1 MTTSPIFAPVSSG
14 DEIPVPEIKPMKS
27 NGEAVSSRPVTP
39 VMSSHSDARRA
50 SKQFTTPILNR
61 YRTAA
66 ISQQSAAAHMAVRQG
81 DVLQTVCYG
90 PVQFADIAE
99 AFNESVVGRT
109 VLDYPLLKR
118 LDEAIF
124 CRVDNQRDTI
134 QDGSIRSFIVT
145 SETRLLLVVQHF
157 MITAALLPAHKK
169 VFEGDVE
176 PDPLIKFV
184 DDAEALIQYMID
196 DLRNQQDIFAPSTMN
211 LLGFVEQRCMF
222 AQTSEEPSF
231 YFRHEIS
238 DITMKYVQGLCE
250 TICGLW
256 PNGKFFIGT
265 EGFNPR
271 DSFTPVH
278 FHRQKSTA
286 INVIA
291 SEFDKYFYDPG
302 LLGHVVASD
311 YRQFFRG
318 AFPFLMD
325 IGRQGNRNVRPDR
338 ERDMCV
344 DAWFVEKGVFK
355 FQRTTFVREHLLVD
369 QARRVR
375 IYVDD
380 LDGTRYLVY
389 FNHRIGRFLL
399 SICILISSLLGLSH
413 LGFEILQTYNLLFLS
428 NWRSRRIAQR
438 LGINI
443 SSLEQFGSIFIH
455 QQLFDAPRVNEFL
468 LFRDRLCLFQH
479 RLATFRP
486 ERLGD
491 IFKGGYAE
499 PIWRGVVWF
508 MITLVMLVLTSIL
521 ATVLVNVL
529 VR

>member
-1 MTTSPIFAPVSSG
+1 MTATPPLSSGKIPVSAN
-14 DEIPVPEIKPMKS
+14 IKRMTS
-27 NGEAVSSRPVTP
+27 NHEPASSHPVTP
-39 VMSSHSDARRA
+39 AMLLQSDPRRA
-50 SKQFTTPILNR
+50 STQFTTPIVNR
-61 YRTAA
+61 QRSVAV
-66 ISQQSAAAHMAVRQG
+66 SQQSASAHMAVRQG

-99 AFNESVVGRT
+99 AFNESAAGRT

-124 CRVDNQRDTI
+124 YRIDDQRHTV
-134 QDGSIRSFIVT
+134 QDGTIRSFIIT
-145 SETRLLLVVQHF
+145 SETRLLLVVQQF
-157 MITAALLPAHKK
+157 MITAALLPAHEKI
-169 VFEGDVE
+169 FEGDIE

-184 DDAEALIQYMID
+184 DDAEALIQYMIG
-196 DLRNQQDIFAPSTMN
+196 DLHNQQDIFAPSTMN
-211 LLGFVEQRCMF
+211 LFGFVEQRCMF
-222 AQTSEEPSF
+222 AQTSQEPSF

-265 EGFNPR
+265 EEVNPR
-271 DSFTPVH
+271 DSFTPAH
-278 FHRQKSTA
+278 FHRQKSTE
-286 INVIA
+286 IDIIA
-291 SEFDKYFYDPG
+291 SQFDKYFYDPG

-325 IGRQGNRNVRPDR
+325 IGRQGDRSVRPDR

-344 DAWFVEKGVFK
+344 DAWFVERRVFK
-355 FQRTTFVREHLLVD
+355 FARTTFVREHLLVD
-369 QARRVR
+369 QERRIR

-380 LDGTRYLVY
+380 FDGTRYLVY

-399 SICILISSLLGLSH
+399 SIYILMCSLLGLSH

-443 SSLEQFGSIFIH
+443 SSLEKFESIFIH

-468 LFRDRLCLFQH
+468 VFRDRLCLFQH

-486 ERLGD
+486 ERWGD
-491 IFKGGYAE
+491 IFKGAYAE
-499 PIWRGVVWF
+499 PIWSGVVWF
-508 MITLVMLVLTSIL
+508 MITIVMLVVTSII
-521 ATVLVNVL
+521 ATILVNVL
-529 VR
+529 VH